1 MNNPGLKELQDAR
14 FTARLKE
21 KDASLWKSEKEHQ
34 KIIKNSLGWLTLPDA
49 MAAGLGQV
57 RSFVSEIKKEKFER
71 VVILG
76 MGGSSLACEVFRTCF
91 AAQPG
96 YPLLEILDSTNPGA
110 ISDLSDRLDLKR
122 TLFVAASKSGSTIE
136 PNCLLSYFYE
146 KASQAEASGKAGN
159 HFIAITD
166 PGTSM
171 EKLARKLA
179 FRKIFINPPDIGG
192 RYSAL
197 SLFGLV
203 PAGLMGVDLERLLEK
218 ARACAREEEAAANLG
233 ASWGFPARLGR
244 DKLTLSLSPGLA
256 SFGLWIEQLVAE
268 STGKEGRGVLPVV
281 ESIGESDHYGSDRI
295 FVRMTLKGEQQ
306 PEIEKRLSAL
316 EKSGHPVLRLELKDP
331 YDLGRQFFL
340 WEAATAAAGFLLGVN
355 PFDQPNV
362 QQAKDQTKTLLS
374 QLHKGALPSESP
386 DFRAGGLPA
395 FADPQLRATLKASPS
410 SHLPLKDALA
420 AHLERLQPGDYCVL
434 LAYMNSNPENRRRL
448 EEIRGH
454 IRKTTTAPVSI
465 AWGPRYLHST
475 GQLYKGGS
483 PKGLFL
489 EITEPDAAAL
499 PIPNEKFSFA
509 TLHRAQARGD
519 FSAMLEAGRRI
530 LRLDLGP
537 TGSDSLQALLNA
549 IEEWRP
555 LSCRS

>member
-1 MNNPGLKELQDAR
+1 MNALPVDFMR
-14 FTARLKE
+14 RLRQ
-21 KDASLWKSEKEHQ
+21 KDASLWKEEKEHQ
-34 KIIKNSLGWLTLPDA
+34 KIIRNSLGWLTLPDA
-49 MAAGLGQV
+49 MAMGLSQV
-57 RSFVSEIKKEKFER
+57 RSFIAEIKKENFER

-91 AAQPG
+91 PSQPG
-96 YPLLEILDSTNPGA
+96 YPALEILDSTNPGA
-110 ISDLSDRLDLKR
+110 ISDLAARLDFKR

-146 KASQAEASGKAGN
+146 KAGKTEGDAGR

-171 EKLARKLA
+171 EKLARTLS
-179 FRKIFINPPDIGG
+179 FRKIFTNPPDVGG

-203 PAGLMGVDLERLLEK
+203 PAGLMGVDLERLLER
-218 ARACAREEEAAANLG
+218 ARACARDDEAAAALG
-233 ASWGFPARLGR
+233 CAWGLAARQGR
-244 DKLTLSLSPGLA
+244 DKLTLSLSPGLE

-268 STGKEGRGVLPVV
+268 STGKEGRGVLPVS
-281 ESIGESDHYGSDRI
+281 EPIGEASRRGDDRFFARI
-295 FVRMTLKGEQQ
+295 ALKGEEQ
-306 PEIEKRLSAL
+306 PDIEKKLAAL
-316 EKSGHPVLRLELKDP
+316 EKAGHPVARLDLKDP
-331 YDLGRQFFL
+331 YDLGWQFFL
-340 WEAATAAAGFLLGVN
+340 WEAATAAAGSLLGVN

-374 QLHKGALPSESP
+374 RLHKGALPSEPP

-395 FADPQLRATLKASPS
+395 FADPELLAKLKASPS

-420 AHLERLQPGDYCVL
+420 AHFERLKPGDYCVL
-434 LAYMNSNPENRRRL
+434 LAYLNPHPENRRRL
-448 EEIRGH
+448 EAIRRN
-454 IRKTTTAPVSI
+454 IAQTTTAPVTVS
-465 AWGPRYLHST
+465 WGPRYLHST

-483 PKGLFL
+483 PRGLFL
-489 EITEPDAAAL
+489 EVTEPDAADL
-499 PIPNEKFSFA
+499 PIPGENFSFG

-537 TGSDSLQALLNA
+537 AGSDSLGALLNA
-549 IEEWRP
+549 IEEWRSP
-555 LSCRS
+555 LCRN